1 MTLANVNNE
10 TFVLLLKIVTAII
23 TFCIIP
29 LFVHIIKIFL
39 SWNVYV
45 YDWSSTY
52 NKGKCENIWF
62 FFECFTFSR
71 GTDKFWQN
79 KYISD
84 IKEKKLR
91 YKILFEKYVR
101 FRANVQCKKV
111 SKMQKIQYKKE
122 IKEQINYVIPGFLD

>member
-1 MTLANVNNE
+1 MILANVNNE

-29 LFVHIIKIFL
+29 LFVHIIKVFS
-39 SWNVYV
+39 SWNEYV

-52 NKGKCENIWF
+52 NKGKCENKWL
-62 FFECFTFSR
+62 FFECYTFSS

-84 IKEKKLR
+84 IKEKKIR

-101 FRANVQCKKV
+101 FRANKQCKMV

-122 IKEQINYVIPGFLD
+122 IKEQINSVIPGFLD